1 MDRPIRQENVVAL
14 NFRKT
19 QFVGVAAN
27 LNQCPQ
33 DGLPEIVLSG
43 RSNVGKSSLI
53 NTIAGQ
59 KQLARVSR
67 APGKT
72 RLVIYFN
79 VENKL
84 LLTDLP
90 GYGFAK
96 ISKEKQAAFAGLVDT
111 YLTGN
116 RPIRMVL
123 HLLDIRHAPSQLDI
137 QMLAWLEANQLPYR
151 VILTKCDK
159 LSRAQMVQQVKLL
172 TQALD
177 LEDDVNVIAFSSQNR
192 TGVNELRELIAST
205 IGETAGLTD

>member
-1 MDRPIRQENVVAL
+1 M
-14 NFRKT
+14 NFLKT
-19 QFVGVAAN
+19 QFFGVAAD
-27 LNQCPQ
+27 LKQCPQ
-33 DGLPEIVLSG
+33 DNLPEIVISG

-59 KQLARVSR
+59 KQLARVSST
-67 APGKT
+67 PGKT

-84 LLTDLP
+84 YLTDLP

-96 ISKEKQAAFAGLVDT
+96 VSQAKQADFSALVDL

-123 HLLDIRHAPSQLDI
+123 HLLDVRHKPSQLDI
-137 QMLAWLEANQLPYR
+137 QMLAWLEANNLPFR

-159 LSRAQMVQQVKLL
+159 LSRAQLVQQVKVL
-172 TQALD
+172 AKELD
-177 LEDDVNVIAFSSQNR
+177 LEDDVNMITFSATNR
-192 TGVNELRELIAST
+192 LGLHELRSLIAAQV
-205 IGETAGLTD
+205 GEDAAFTD